1 MSGPQP
7 IINEHYR
14 SGWDKA
20 FAKTMTKKHGPKKK
34 PAKSDKPIRR
44 SLRSQGSAARH

>member
-7 IINEHYR
+7 IINERFR

-20 FAKTMTKKHGPKKK
+20 FAKKMTKKHGPKKRRVQRK
-34 PAKSDKPIRR
+34 SAKR
-44 SLRSQGSAARH
+44 SSKLHTSAAQR